1 MPLARAVLAPVPSSP
16 RATKPPGAPFRAF
29 PRRLPGSIRALRS
42 DRRPIAIMGKQDSE
56 SSRRPG
62 DRLGRSSFPGGRC
75 GRGDHSVRG
84 AGLRAAGAPR
94 DHGPGSM
101 RASTVRIIAEVAAA
115 VGIEIEIE
123 TSPVEAGSTD
133 EKPTVKE

>member
-1 MPLARAVLAPVPSSP
+1 
-16 RATKPPGAPFRAF
+16 
-29 PRRLPGSIRALRS
+29 
-42 DRRPIAIMGKQDSE
+42 
-56 SSRRPG
+56 
-62 DRLGRSSFPGGRC
+62 
-75 GRGDHSVRG
+75 
-84 AGLRAAGAPR
+84 
-94 DHGPGSM
+94 M